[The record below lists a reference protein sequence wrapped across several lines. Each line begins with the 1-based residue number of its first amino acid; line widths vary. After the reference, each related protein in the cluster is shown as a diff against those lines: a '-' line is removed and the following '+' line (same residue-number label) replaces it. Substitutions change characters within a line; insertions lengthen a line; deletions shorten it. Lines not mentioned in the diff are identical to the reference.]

1 MKDHL
6 LMTKIIDWDINKQS
20 KKINNINLQQQ

>member
-6 LMTKIIDWDINKQS
+6 LMTKIIDWDINKQL